1 MWRRATSGG
10 TSVAAIR
17 GVGGLMSLV
26 AGGPR
31 TASPHARLAGSALER
46 RAYAHRQLLEAE
58 VRLQTGGERDEEAIV
73 PLATG
78 LLSDILGGDPAII
91 CYTFEDEITITGHR
105 ELRLRWRYGYE
116 PRDQRPGPTVAAV
129 PLLLD
134 GDIAAHTAR
143 ARAARLWQPAEGDDP
158 AAFVASEEVRGGAEA
173 RARFSILSVP
183 ILADDAL
190 LGVINAY
197 RPAVLPF
204 DEDDRA
210 AAVIF
215 AGGVGVALRNARLNA
230 RLVETEARARDLVE
244 QSPDTII
251 VHTAEGRLL
260 EANAAAGGKGRPAPP
275 QLGGAHLD

>member
-1 MWRRATSGG
+1 MWRCVTPGG
-10 TSVAAIR
+10 TRVAATR
-17 GVGGLMSLV
+17 GIGGLMSLV

-31 TASPHARLAGSALER
+31 TASPHARPAEATLER

-73 PLATG
+73 PLVAA

-143 ARAARLWQPAEGDDP
+143 GRAARLWQPADGDSSV
-158 AAFVASEEVRGGAEA
+158 AADLGEEVRGGAEA
-173 RARFSILSVP
+173 RARF
-183 ILADDAL
+183 
-190 LGVINAY
+190 
-197 RPAVLPF
+197 
-204 DEDDRA
+204 
-210 AAVIF
+210 
-215 AGGVGVALRNARLNA
+215 
-230 RLVETEARARDLVE
+230 
-244 QSPDTII
+244 
-251 VHTAEGRLL
+251 
-260 EANAAAGGKGRPAPP
+260 
-275 QLGGAHLD
+275 